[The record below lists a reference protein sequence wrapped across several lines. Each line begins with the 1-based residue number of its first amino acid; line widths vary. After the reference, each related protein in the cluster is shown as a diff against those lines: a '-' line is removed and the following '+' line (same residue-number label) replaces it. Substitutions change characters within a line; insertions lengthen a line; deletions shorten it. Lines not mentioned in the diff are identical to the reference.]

1 MLHSSICERG
11 VRKYERNKFAD
22 TKDPGEAKGG
32 GAPGTRAKI
41 PLKTVMQTTVSHVV
55 LPKP

>member
-1 MLHSSICERG
+1 MLHSSIGERG

-22 TKDPGEAKGG
+22 TKDPGEAEGG

-41 PLKTVMQTTVSHVV
+41 PLQPVIQTMVSQVV
-55 LPKP
+55 PLNP